1 MLKVSLGLCQV
12 SRSPLLRFAFNDL
25 DRSSR
30 YSFHDL
36 ENQSIHRI
44 PCELL
49 GLEALIR
56 VHQIPPLINARYC
69 LVRARNER
77 NRIKFCRV
85 TFKIA
90 SISISS
96 SKISSLNQIRDAT
109 IREQRDHSNVVA
121 YQSSLLVPWSRI
133 RTKGRS
139 VDKMRVINQAS
150 SNCFSR
156 EREREGREEQINE
169 SYVSKTE
176 SGSTRLATE
185 WKRRMNG
192 NDR

>member
-56 VHQIPPLINARYC
+56 VHQIPPLINVRYC

-96 SKISSLNQIRDAT
+96 SKISSLNQIR
-109 IREQRDHSNVVA
+109 R
-121 YQSSLLVPWSRI
+121 
-133 RTKGRS
+133 
-139 VDKMRVINQAS
+139 
-150 SNCFSR
+150 
-156 EREREGREEQINE
+156 
-169 SYVSKTE
+169 
-176 SGSTRLATE
+176 SGSSKIIQTSLHTNRPYSYLDQE
-185 WKRRMNG
+185 FGRKE
-192 NDR
+192 DRWIRCAS